1 MSGYAY
7 LTFFLSFDSWVI
19 RFTDLKGLRVIS
31 NSLSYLNKKPDSERK
46 GQALELEYGLIKCIK
61 VLVNARVS
69 NKSYV
74 FLMSFINGTH
84 FLLLYVVGCT

>member
-1 MSGYAY
+1 
-7 LTFFLSFDSWVI
+7 VI

-31 NSLSYLNKKPDSERK
+31 NGLSYLNKKPDSERK

-69 NKSYV
+69 K
-74 FLMSFINGTH
+74 
-84 FLLLYVVGCT
+84 